1 MKNEDKVGTK
11 NMAEEMYAIGK
22 GTKIDD
28 NLNEATQRKCIRIKA
43 FAPCRF
49 SRIKIQEMRSYKLDY
64 LLASQNVFTPIISSS
79 VYCIKDLQGNP

>member
-1 MKNEDKVGTK
+1 
-11 NMAEEMYAIGK
+11 MAEEMYAIGK
-22 GTKIDD
+22 GTKIDE

-64 LLASQNVFTPIISSS
+64 GVSKCIYPDNIIIS
-79 VYCIKDLQGNP
+79 LLH

>member
-22 GTKIDD
+22 GTKIDE
-28 NLNEATQRKCIRIKA
+28 NLNEATQRKCIGIKA

-49 SRIKIQEMRSYKLDY
+49 SRIKIYFQLCITRFDL
-64 LLASQNVFTPIISSS
+64 SSAGF
-79 VYCIKDLQGNP
+79 D